1 MLAPNPF
8 PQQRGRARG
17 FGTWWVASGACGRSR
32 IQCTK
37 RIAKKSESHKKEE
50 LFGLLIR
57 VLHYSANAET
67 GFVRRCV
74 SLFLLLCLMVAL
86 LEEAKGAY
94 FSVPKCV
101 F

>member
-1 MLAPNPF
+1 MRAGA
-8 PQQRGRARG
+8 QEYSAQRGLR
-17 FGTWWVASGACGRSR
+17 
-32 IQCTK
+32 
-37 RIAKKSESHKKEE
+37 KKANRTKKEE
-50 LFGLLIR
+50 FFGSLIR
-57 VLHYSANAET
+57 VLHYSAKLET